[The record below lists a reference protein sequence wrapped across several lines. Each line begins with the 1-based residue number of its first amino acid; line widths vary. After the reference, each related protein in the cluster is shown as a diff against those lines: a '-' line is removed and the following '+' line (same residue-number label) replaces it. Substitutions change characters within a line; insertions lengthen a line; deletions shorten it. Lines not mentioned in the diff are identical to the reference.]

1 MQFVVLREA
10 RKLIYLLVNWSM
22 PTTENRKK
30 KENFPLNVLKMLPAD
45 SNYVE

>member
-1 MQFVVLREA
+1 
-10 RKLIYLLVNWSM
+10 M

-45 SNYVE
+45 PDYVE